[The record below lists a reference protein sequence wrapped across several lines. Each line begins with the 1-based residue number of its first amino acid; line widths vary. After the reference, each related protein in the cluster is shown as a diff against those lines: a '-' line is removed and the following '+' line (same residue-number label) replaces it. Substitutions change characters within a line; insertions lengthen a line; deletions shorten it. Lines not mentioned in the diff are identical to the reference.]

1 MSTLYTPYVI
11 ERNSRGERTYDI
23 FSRLLM
29 DRIVFLGT
37 EITDDV
43 ANVVIPQLLFL
54 ESDNPGKDVNL
65 YINSPGGTV
74 TAALAMYDTIQSMT
88 SPVNTLCMG
97 FAASAACFLLAGG
110 RKGKRSALPHARIM
124 MHQPSGGAQG
134 TAADIEIRARE
145 VLLLRSQIN
154 GLMAKHTGQPLER
167 IERDFDRDYYMSAE
181 EAKAYG
187 LIDLVVA
194 PHAGLV
200 EETKQEPLTA

>member
-11 ERNSRGERTYDI
+11 ERNSRGERSYDI

-29 DRIVFLGT
+29 DRIVFVGT

-54 ESDNPGKDVNL
+54 ESDSPGKDVNL
-65 YINSPGGTV
+65 YINSPGGSV

-110 RKGKRSALPHARIM
+110 RRGKRSALPHARIM
-124 MHQPSGGAQG
+124 MHQPSGGSRG
-134 TAADIEIRARE
+134 TAADIEIAARE
-145 VLLLRSQIN
+145 VLHLRTTIN
-154 GLMAKHTGQPLER
+154 RLMARHTGQPVER
-167 IERDFDRDYYMSAE
+167 IERDFDRDYYMSAD

-187 LIDLVVA
+187 LIDHVVEARGELV
-194 PHAGLV
+194 G
-200 EETKQEPLTA
+200 ETHQQPLTA